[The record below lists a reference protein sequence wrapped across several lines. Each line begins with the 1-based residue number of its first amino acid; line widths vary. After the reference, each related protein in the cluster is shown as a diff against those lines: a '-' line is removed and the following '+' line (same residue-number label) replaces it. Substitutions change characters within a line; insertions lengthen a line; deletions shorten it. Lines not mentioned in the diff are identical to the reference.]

1 MSESIQQVSKRY
13 GVSVATLRYY
23 DELGLLPR
31 LTRNSSGYRQFN
43 EVDCSDLEMVICFRH
58 LGLGV
63 KEIAS
68 VMAPV
73 TDDTARNRKL
83 DLIEKQKQRL
93 LAQAVDLQMGLLMI
107 AIKERIYRQ
116 PEIES
121 RQHARTVIRKFVD
134 GKIRSSAPDSAL
146 ELTLADSGEVDWFA
160 AEDWPVISRV
170 VRLYGTVR
178 D

>member
-13 GVSVATLRYY
+13 GISVATLRYY

-43 EVDCSDLEMVICFRH
+43 EVDCSDLEMVICFRN

-68 VMAPV
+68 VMAPA
-73 TDDTARNRKL
+73 TDETARNRKL

-93 LAQAVDLQMGLLMI
+93 LAQTVDLQMGLLMI
-107 AIKERIYRQ
+107 AIKECIYRQ
-116 PEIES
+116 PAIDS
-121 RQHARTVIRKFVD
+121 RQHARQVIRDFVD
-134 GKIRSSAPDSAL
+134 EKILASVPDNAL
-146 ELTLADSGEVDWFA
+146 KLTLAGSGEADWFTV
-160 AEDWPVISRV
+160 EDWPVILRV

>member
-73 TDDTARNRKL
+73 TDDVARDRKL
-83 DLIEKQKQRL
+83 GLIEKQKQRL

-107 AIKERIYRQ
+107 AIKERIYQQ
-116 PEIES
+116 PEIDS
-121 RQHARTVIRKFVD
+121 RQHARTVIRQFVNE
-134 GKIRSSAPDSAL
+134 KIMPVVPANAL
-146 ELTLADSGEVDWFA
+146 ELTLDGSGEADWFL
-160 AEDWPVISRV
+160 AEDWRIILRV
-170 VRLYGTVR
+170 VRLYKTVR